1 MSMDKILVTG
11 ANGQLGSEL
20 KELFSA
26 KSINNVLFTDQA
38 ELDITCKD
46 AVLSFLKSN
55 NISIIINCAA
65 YTAVDKAED
74 EPEVARRIN
83 SDAAA
88 ILAEAAKENSALLVH
103 ISTDYVFNGNGPR
116 PYRESDSTSPA
127 SVYGKTKLAGEKAVE
142 ESGCRYI
149 IIRTAWLYSEYGNN
163 FAKTII
169 RLAQERGLVSV
180 VFDQTGTPTYAGDL
194 ANAIAEVVS
203 HKDDPEFH
211 KNGEKRIYHFS
222 NEGVCSWYDF
232 ALEIVERAGIKTA
245 TVKPVTSDQFPSK
258 ASRPAYSVLDK
269 GLIKSI
275 YGITIPHWK
284 ISLIKCID
292 SLNNNK

>member
-1 MSMDKILVTG
+1 MAATLITG
-11 ANGQLGSEL
+11 ANGQLGRSL
-20 KELFSA
+20 RDIADKLPGT
-26 KSINNVLFTDQA
+26 LHFTDIG
-38 ELDITCKD
+38 ELDICD
-46 AVLSFLKSN
+46 RSAVNEYVKTNHIDL
-55 NISIIINCAA
+55 IINCAA

-74 EPEVARRIN
+74 EPEIAAGIN
-83 SDAAA
+83 AQAPG
-88 ILAEAAKENSALLVH
+88 ILAEAARENGALLIH
-103 ISTDYVFNGNGPR
+103 TSTDYVFDGKGPR
-116 PYRESDSTSPA
+116 PYKESDSTSPA

-149 IIRTAWLYSEYGNN
+149 IIRTAWLYSEYGSN

-169 RLAQERGLVSV
+169 RLAKERDMVSV

-194 ANAIAEVVS
+194 ASAIAEVVS

-211 KNGEKRIYHFS
+211 RNGEKRIYHFS

-258 ASRPAYSVLDK
+258 ATRPAYSVLDK
-269 GLIKSI
+269 GLIKST
-275 YGITIPHWK
+275 YGITIPYWK
-284 ISLIKCID
+284 ISLKKCID

>member
-1 MSMDKILVTG
+1 MAATLITG
-11 ANGQLGSEL
+11 ANGQLGRSL
-20 KELFSA
+20 RDIADKLPGT
-26 KSINNVLFTDQA
+26 LHFTDIG
-38 ELDITCKD
+38 ELDICD
-46 AVLSFLKSN
+46 RSAVNEYVKTNHIDL
-55 NISIIINCAA
+55 IINCAA

-74 EPEVARRIN
+74 EPEVAAGIN
-83 SDAAA
+83 AQAPG
-88 ILAEAAKENSALLVH
+88 ILAEAARENGALLIH
-103 ISTDYVFNGNGPR
+103 TSTDYVFDGKGPR
-116 PYRESDSTSPA
+116 PYKESDSTSPA

-149 IIRTAWLYSEYGNN
+149 IIRTAWLYSEYGSN

-169 RLAQERGLVSV
+169 RLAKERDMVSV

-194 ANAIAEVVS
+194 ASAIAEVVS

-211 KNGEKRIYHFS
+211 RNGEKRIYHFS

-258 ASRPAYSVLDK
+258 ATRPAYSVLDK
-269 GLIKSI
+269 GLIKST
-275 YGITIPHWK
+275 YGITIPYWK
-284 ISLIKCID
+284 ISLKKCID

>member
-1 MSMDKILVTG
+1 MASTLITG
-11 ANGQLGSEL
+11 ANGQLGRSL
-20 KELFSA
+20 RDIADKLPGT
-26 KSINNVLFTDQA
+26 LHFTDIG
-38 ELDITCKD
+38 ELDICD
-46 AVLSFLKSN
+46 RSAVNEYVKTNHIDL
-55 NISIIINCAA
+55 IINCAA

-74 EPEVARRIN
+74 EPEIAAMINAR
-83 SDAAA
+83 APG
-88 ILAEAAKENSALLVH
+88 ILAEAARENGALLIH
-103 ISTDYVFNGNGPR
+103 TSTDYVFDGKGPR
-116 PYRESDSTSPA
+116 PYKESDSTFPA

-169 RLAQERGLVSV
+169 RLAKERDMVGV

-194 ANAIAEVVS
+194 ADAIAEVAT
-203 HKDDPEFH
+203 HKDDPEFQR
-211 KNGEKRIYHFS
+211 NGEKKIYHFS

-258 ASRPAYSVLDK
+258 ATRPAYSVLDK
-269 GLIKSI
+269 GLIKST
-275 YGITIPHWK
+275 YSITIPYWK
-284 ISLIKCID
+284 ISLKKCLD

>member
-1 MSMDKILVTG
+1 MASTLITG
-11 ANGQLGSEL
+11 ANGQLGRSLRDIAEKL
-20 KELFSA
+20 PGTLH
-26 KSINNVLFTDQA
+26 FTDIG
-38 ELDITCKD
+38 ELDICD
-46 AVLSFLKSN
+46 RSAVNEYVKTNHIDL
-55 NISIIINCAA
+55 IINCAA

-74 EPEVARRIN
+74 EPEIAAMIN
-83 SDAAA
+83 SQAPG
-88 ILAEAAKENSALLVH
+88 ILAEAARENDALLIH
-103 ISTDYVFNGNGPR
+103 TSTDYVFDGKGPR
-116 PYRESDSTSPA
+116 PYKESDSTSPA

-149 IIRTAWLYSEYGNN
+149 IIRTAWLYSEYGSN

-169 RLAQERGLVSV
+169 RLAKERDMVGV

-194 ANAIAEVVS
+194 ADAIAEVVS
-203 HKDDPEFH
+203 HKDDTEFH
-211 KNGEKRIYHFS
+211 RNGEKRIYHFS

-232 ALEIVERAGIKTA
+232 ALEIVERAGIKNA

-275 YGITIPHWK
+275 YGITIPYWK
-284 ISLIKCID
+284 ISLKKCID
-292 SLNNNK
+292 SLNINK

>member
-1 MSMDKILVTG
+1 MASTLITG
-11 ANGQLGSEL
+11 ANGQLGRSLREIAGKL
-20 KELFSA
+20 PGTLH
-26 KSINNVLFTDQA
+26 FTDIG
-38 ELDITCKD
+38 ELDICD
-46 AVLSFLKSN
+46 KSALN
-55 NISIIINCAA
+55 EYVKTNHIDIIINCAA

-74 EPEVARRIN
+74 EPEIAAMIN
-83 SDAAA
+83 SRAPG
-88 ILAEAAKENSALLVH
+88 ILAETARENGALLVH
-103 ISTDYVFNGNGPR
+103 ISTDYVFDGKGPR
-116 PYRESDSTSPA
+116 PYKESDRTSPT
-127 SVYGKTKLAGEKAVE
+127 SVYGKTKLAGEKAIE

-169 RLAQERGLVSV
+169 RLAKERDVVSV

-194 ANAIAEVVS
+194 ADAIAEVVS

-211 KNGEKRIYHFS
+211 KKGENRIYHFS

-269 GLIKSI
+269 GQIKNI
-275 YGITIPHWK
+275 YGLTIPHWK
-284 ISLIKCID
+284 IPLKKCID
-292 SLNNNK
+292 SLNNNR

>member
-1 MSMDKILVTG
+1 MASTLITG
-11 ANGQLGSEL
+11 ANGQLGRSLRDIAEKL
-20 KELFSA
+20 PGTLH
-26 KSINNVLFTDQA
+26 FTDIG
-38 ELDITCKD
+38 ELDVCNRS
-46 AVLSFLKSN
+46 AVNEYVKANHVDL
-55 NISIIINCAA
+55 IINCAA

-74 EPEVARRIN
+74 EPESARSIN

-88 ILAEAAKENSALLVH
+88 ILADAAVENGALLIH
-103 ISTDYVFNGNGPR
+103 ISTDYVFDGKGPR

-142 ESGCRYI
+142 GSGCRYI

-163 FAKTII
+163 FVKTII
-169 RLAQERGLVSV
+169 RLARERDLISV

-194 ANAIAEVVS
+194 ANVIAEVVS

-232 ALEIVERAGIKTA
+232 ALEIVERTGIKTA
-245 TVKPVTSDQFPSK
+245 MVKPVTSDQFPSK

-269 GLIKSI
+269 GLIKSV

-284 ISLIKCID
+284 ISLKKCID